1 MAFDQEWQTCGC
13 AACAAGLTAHETIS
27 AGDGTLSAAAASKP
41 VWSANQII
49 TNYDRNNLSWSSG
62 TVLYSFMNTGTSSVG
77 ADFKALTAEERI
89 YTRAAFDLIAD
100 VINLK
105 FVETVD
111 DGSSNG
117 RIRFG
122 SDNGAEDFEWGHAS
136 WRRSGSDLRSVEV
149 WLNPDATAERK
160 WFFGGYNFMAL
171 MHEIVH
177 GLGALHP
184 GDYNANGGKITYADH
199 ATFMQDSRQYTIM
212 SYFQASETGADF
224 LFDADNA
231 IYSGSTLLLHDV
243 AGLQAMYG
251 ANMSTRA
258 GDTVYGYNSTAGRA
272 SYDFT
277 QTKQPIVTLWDG
289 GGNDTLDLS
298 GTNLVSRIDLNAG
311 AFSDALSMT
320 KNISIAYG
328 VTIENARGGGGND
341 SITGNAADNKLEGRG
356 GNDTID
362 GGAGTDTAVYSGA
375 RANYSW
381 TANADGTITIR
392 DLRSGSPDGT
402 DTLKSIEKLQFTDT
416 TITLSG
422 GGGATPSVS
431 LDVAFANILRHAP
444 ATDAEKALLNSL
456 TSQVAMGTISQAQ
469 AYQQIAD
476 AAAGT
481 TKVAALAY
489 QFFVGSTP
497 SEGGMDYLLTSAGG
511 NANHLNSAYYTSF
524 NVENRY
530 INFAVNLGKMG
541 EGKAAFQTAY
551 GALSF
556 DEAVSKAYATIFG
569 STPTATK
576 IDQIVDA
583 NVGAGMTRLDYFA
596 SYGGDHELG
605 AKAAMVGW
613 LLTEAEKAGVG
624 VYAKAV
630 DAYLMDLA
638 DGAAFG
644 VNLIGAYGSSAFVY
658 SDLG

>member
-1 MAFDQEWQTCGC
+1 MAFESEWQTCGC
-13 AACAAGLTAHETIS
+13 AACAAGVTAHETLA
-27 AGDGTLSAAAASKP
+27 AGDGSLSAAAANKP
-41 VWSANQII
+41 VWSTDKII
-49 TNYDRNNLSWSSG
+49 TNYDRNNLSWSSS
-62 TVLYSFMNTGTSSVG
+62 TVLFSFMTSGPSSVG
-77 ADFKALTAEERI
+77 ANFKALTAEERN
-89 YTRAAFDLIAD
+89 YTRAAFDLISD
-100 VINLK
+100 VINLR
-105 FVETVD
+105 FVETAD
-111 DGSSNG
+111 DGTSTG

-122 SDNGAEDFEWGHAS
+122 ADNSAADFEWGHAS
-136 WRRSGSDLRSVEV
+136 WRSSGSNLRSAEV
-149 WLNPDATAERK
+149 WLNPDAVAERK
-160 WFFGGYNFMAL
+160 WFYGGYNFMAL

-199 ATFMQDSRQYTIM
+199 ATFMQDTRQYTIM

-251 ANMSTRA
+251 ANMSTRT
-258 GDTVYGYNSTAGRA
+258 GDTVYGFNSTAGRA

-277 QTKQPIVTLWDG
+277 LTKQPIVTLWDG

-298 GTNLVSRIDLNAG
+298 GTNLASRIDLNAG

-356 GNDTID
+356 GNDVID
-362 GGAGTDTAVYSGA
+362 GGAGADTAVYSGA

-381 TANADGTITIR
+381 TTAIDGTITIR

-402 DTLKSIEKLQFTDT
+402 DTLKSIEKLQFSDV
-416 TITLSG
+416 TITLA
-422 GGGATPSVS
+422 GGGAVAPSVS
-431 LDVAFANILRHAP
+431 LDTAFANIMRHAP
-444 ATDAEKALLNSL
+444 TTDAERTLLTSL
-456 TSQVAMGTISQAQ
+456 TTQVATGQISQAQ
-469 AYQQIAD
+469 AYEKIVD

-489 QFFVGSTP
+489 QFFVGFTP
-497 SEGGMDYLLTSAGG
+497 NEGGMDYLLTNAGG
-511 NANHLNSAYYTSF
+511 NANHLNSAYYTAF

-530 INFAVNLGKMG
+530 INFAVNLGKQG
-541 EGKAAFQTAY
+541 EGKDGFQATY

-556 DEAVSKAYATIFG
+556 DDAVSKAYATIFG
-569 STPTATK
+569 AAPAATRV
-576 IDQIVDA
+576 DQILDA
-583 NVGAGMTRLDYFA
+583 DIGGGMTRLDYFA
-596 SYGGDHELG
+596 SYGGDRGIG

-624 VYAKAV
+624 VYAKAL

-644 VNLIGAYGSSAFVY
+644 VNLIGAYGSAAFIH
-658 SDLG
+658 SELG

>member
-1 MAFDQEWQTCGC
+1 MAFESEWQSCGC
-13 AACAAGLTAHETIS
+13 AACAAGLTAHETMS
-27 AGDGTLSAAAASKP
+27 AGDGTLSAAAQSKP
-41 VWSANQII
+41 IWSTNQII
-49 TNYDRNNLSWSSG
+49 NNYDRNNLSWSSG
-62 TVLYSFMNTGTSSVG
+62 PVLYSFMTSGPLSVG
-77 ADFKALTAEERI
+77 ADFKALTAEERN
-89 YTRAAFDLIAD
+89 YTRAAFDLISD

-105 FVETVD
+105 FVETTD
-111 DGSSNG
+111 DGTSTG
-117 RIRFG
+117 RIRLG
-122 SDNGAEDFEWGHAS
+122 ADNSAPDYEWGHAS
-136 WRRSGSDLRSVEV
+136 WRSSGSNLRSVEV
-149 WLNPDATAERK
+149 WLNPDAVAERK
-160 WFFGGYNFMAL
+160 WFYGGYNFMAL

-184 GDYNANGGKITYADH
+184 GDYNANGGKITYAEH

-251 ANMSTRA
+251 ANTSTRA
-258 GDTVYGYNSTAGRA
+258 GDTVYGFNSTAGRA

-277 QTKQPIVTLWDG
+277 ITKQPIVTIWDG

-298 GTNLVSRIDLNAG
+298 GTSLVSRIDLNAG

-328 VTIENARGGGGND
+328 VTVENARGGGGND
-341 SITGNAADNKLEGRG
+341 SITGNASDNRLEGRG
-356 GNDTID
+356 GNDVID

-381 TANADGTITIR
+381 TMAADGTITIR

-402 DTLKSIEKLQFTDT
+402 DTLKFVEKLQFTDV
-416 TITLSG
+416 TITLAG
-422 GGGATPSVS
+422 GGSVAPSVS
-431 LDVAFANILRHAP
+431 LDVAFANIMRHAP
-444 ATDAEKALLNSL
+444 ANEAQKALLNSL
-456 TSQVAMGTISQAQ
+456 TAQVATGAMSQAQ
-469 AYQQIAD
+469 AYEQIVD

-489 QFFVGSTP
+489 QFFVGVTP
-497 SEGGMDYLLTSAGG
+497 SEGGMDYLLTNAGG
-511 NANHLNSAYYTSF
+511 NANHLNSAYYTAF

-530 INFAVNLGKMG
+530 INFAVNLGKQG
-541 EGKAAFQTAY
+541 EGKAAFQATY

-556 DEAVSKAYATIFG
+556 DDAVSKAYATIFG
-569 STPTATK
+569 GAPSAAR
-576 IDQIVDA
+576 VDLILDSD
-583 NVGAGMTRLDYFA
+583 VGGGMTRLDYFA
-596 SYGGDHELG
+596 SYGGDRGIG

-624 VYAKAV
+624 IYAKAL
-630 DAYLMDLA
+630 DAYLLDLA

-644 VNLIGAYGSSAFVY
+644 VNLVGAYGSSAFIH
-658 SDLG
+658 SDIG